1 MVNTPSN
8 TTSEEDNKKKNT
20 TKPNPLSS
28 APDQATEEEMKPTSK
43 ASSEP
48 FEAASKQEQEQQETT
63 VVDVPKDKVGKD
75 TESSNADAEN
85 GEEGEKKEE
94 KEEPPKIPASEIFK
108 YADNTEMALMIGGGI
123 AAFFNG
129 CGMPAFSEVFGR
141 MIDAL
146 VGQGKDIEDVM
157 SNLSSVLAI
166 IGAVV
171 FVFSSLQVATW
182 GISAERQARRI
193 REKYFESAL
202 RQELGFH
209 DEEKPGGLSARL
221 FGDITVLRN
230 GINDKLAS
238 GIQQGSLFVAG
249 FGLGFYRSWRLSLVM
264 IGTLPLIAAAGA
276 IMSKVLSESTQQARA
291 GYARAGDLSDE
302 VMKNIRTVQA
312 FGTEDE
318 EVKKFNEAL
327 EEAAEQGT
335 KKEFYTTASTGLV
348 FGVLFST
355 YSIAFYF
362 ASYLVNE
369 GYNTVG
375 EIVSVFFANLMGSFG
390 LGLIFPA
397 LGALAEAQ
405 GAAWKVYSVIDRE
418 SKIDPFTS
426 GKKLDNLQGEIS
438 FDNITFSYPTRLDEK
453 LFSDVSF
460 TIEAGKHVAFSGA
473 SGCGKSTFIGLAQ
486 RLYDPLEGCVKVD
499 GVDLKE
505 IDLDWWRTQL
515 GVVSQEPTLFTG
527 SIKDNI
533 LMGRPDATDDEVK
546 AACKQSNIHDTIMT
560 LPEKYDTSVGTVGG
574 QLSGGQKQRIAIARA
589 LIRKPRV
596 LILDEATSA
605 LDRQSEI
612 EVQRAID
619 DLMKSE
625 DGSKLTIMVIAH
637 RLATIRNVDQI
648 FFIENDGATGSRISE
663 TGSFDELIKK
673 GGAFA
678 AMASRQSKSMAT
690 LEEDKEEL
698 QKEHEER
705 MLQESFD
712 PDKFVP
718 DAEKKQGE
726 GKDRARKA
734 SREGARGSRRFH
746 VSCLPLDA

>member
-1 MVNTPSN
+1 MSSAPDTADHELKP
-8 TTSEEDNKKKNT
+8 TTSEEEATATTT
-20 TKPNPLSS
+20 TKESTKIDVPAKAGDADDSKSISS
-28 APDQATEEEMKPTSK
+28 SSGEEKKDEEEEQPTVSI
-43 ASSEP
+43 SEL
-48 FEAASKQEQEQQETT
+48 FQ
-63 VVDVPKDKVGKD
+63 
-75 TESSNADAEN
+75 
-85 GEEGEKKEE
+85 
-94 KEEPPKIPASEIFK
+94 
-108 YADNTEMALMIGGGI
+108 YADNTDMWLMGVGSFIG
-123 AAFFNG
+123 FCNG
-129 CGMPAFSEVFGR
+129 AGMPAFSEIFGR
-141 MIDAL
+141 MINELLKPGGDL
-146 VGQGKDIEDVM
+146 EGTM
-157 SNLSSVLAI
+157 SELAGILCI

-171 FVFSSLQVATW
+171 FVLSWVQVTTFTIA
-182 GISAERQARRI
+182 AERQARRI
-193 REKYFESAL
+193 RERYFEATL

-209 DEEKPGGLSARL
+209 DEQKPGGLSARL

-230 GINDKLAS
+230 GINDKL
-238 GIQQGSLFVAG
+238 GGGWMNFGMFLFG
-249 FGLGFYRSWRLSLVM
+249 FGFGFYNSWRLTLVM
-264 IGTLPLIAAAGA
+264 CGTLPLIAGAGA
-276 IMSKVLSESTQQARA
+276 MFATILENSTKEARS
-291 GYARAGDLSDE
+291 GYAEAGDVSDE
-302 VMKNIRTVQA
+302 VLKNIRTVQA
-312 FGTEDE
+312 FGTEDN
-318 EVKKFNEAL
+318 EVIRYNHAL
-327 EEAAEQGT
+327 DKAAGHGV
-335 KKEFYTTASTGLV
+335 KKEFYTTVGTGATYGIMFAS
-348 FGVLFST
+348 
-355 YSIAFYF
+355 YSAAFYF
-362 ASYLVNE
+362 SYWLVEN
-369 GYNTVG
+369 GHQSVG
-375 EIVSVFFANLMGSFG
+375 DITGVFFAVLMGSFG
-390 LGLIFPA
+390 LGLIFPS
-397 LGALAEAQ
+397 LSALAEAR
-405 GAAWKVYSVIDRE
+405 GAAFKIYSIIERE